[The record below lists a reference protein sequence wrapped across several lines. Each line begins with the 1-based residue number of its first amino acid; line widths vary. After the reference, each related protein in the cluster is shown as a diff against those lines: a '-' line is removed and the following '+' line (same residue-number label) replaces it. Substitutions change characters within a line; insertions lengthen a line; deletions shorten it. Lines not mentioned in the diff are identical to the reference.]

1 MVMGI
6 WKSFTIC
13 IKLGSF
19 SMPSSIVTNT
29 TFSVIGTC
37 ENTVGSDA
45 LSVIGLTA
53 GGAGAGAN
61 GPSPSERGLIR
72 SASTPEVAG
81 VDLGDVLVPLSG
93 EAGAPGVG

>member
-1 MVMGI
+1 MRGI

-13 IKLGSF
+13 MKWGSF

-29 TFSVIGTC
+29 TLSVIGTC

-53 GGAGAGAN
+53 GGVGAGAN
-61 GPSPSERGLIR
+61 GRRPS
-72 SASTPEVAG
+72 
-81 VDLGDVLVPLSG
+81 
-93 EAGAPGVG
+93 